1 LNIEAA
7 TVMHTVLILLNFFL
21 RF

>member
-7 TVMHTVLILLNFFL
+7 TVMHTVLLLLNFFL